1 MRRKE
6 RTVLLLIKRSMREV
20 GLLYSRVGMSLAG
33 LVLLMEWND
42 IDMNPEFRMMGMM
55 NRYQT

>member
-1 MRRKE
+1 MRRIE